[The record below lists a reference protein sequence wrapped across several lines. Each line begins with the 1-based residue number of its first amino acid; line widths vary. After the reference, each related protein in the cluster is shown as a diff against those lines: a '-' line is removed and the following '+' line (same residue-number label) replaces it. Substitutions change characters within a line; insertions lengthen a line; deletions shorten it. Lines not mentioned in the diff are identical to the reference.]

1 MWKGNA
7 VVYKTFIA
15 AAAAAAYSWEFFAG
29 FAKQLVCCLYRWVL
43 SAIYSAQGARLPDCS
58 DSEWLVSSAVCF
70 GWADVLE
77 ALLRMPKL
85 APQKFLVLSFASSYA
100 PRQLHT

>member
-15 AAAAAAYSWEFFAG
+15 AAAAYSREFFAG

-43 SAIYSAQGARLPDCS
+43 SAIYSA
-58 DSEWLVSSAVCF
+58 
-70 GWADVLE
+70 
-77 ALLRMPKL
+77 
-85 APQKFLVLSFASSYA
+85 
-100 PRQLHT
+100 